1 MGKKIISFMSA
12 VLVTF
17 ILCTNSVM
25 AEEAAMTKKDLNIV
39 FAVDH
44 SGSMNK
50 QDAQRMIP
58 EMLKVFADT
67 MHSENVRIGYVAY
80 NDTIV
85 ARHTPVSIQ
94 TSAQRDSLKETMES
108 ADNRGETDIGLGL
121 REAYHLMDGC
131 SGRKMIVLISD
142 GETDLRNSNTGRTEQ
157 DSDRDMQ
164 EIVNTCKAEGTP
176 IVTVAFGEEYEG
188 EDEVLKNISAQTA
201 GESYTAQKPEDL
213 ISIFYDLFHTNFT
226 YTVHETGDSIY
237 GEGSQKVNYE
247 SKGSYF
253 EELTVLLLSDKEILK
268 ADIEYGSRKIQPELM
283 GNYAVAGLIDA
294 SGSLTINFDTAQKQR
309 IAIFMIGRRNITP
322 VAEWTGEIYKNK
334 PLDFQIYFTEGEASH
349 INDAEYYASFDWYA
363 EFQNLQNGNT
373 IPVQLKQ
380 NGSVLTGN
388 VNFQESGKY
397 KLFLDTG
404 SNAEN
409 TYEVSDVTVLNTLPD
424 SIPAG
429 QVELLTVT
437 DEQMINLNEYFEDAD
452 SDGLTYKLKE
462 VPLGVAVASVEE
474 HFLHIKPQGRGRGEI
489 VLLVSDGEGS
499 LLGKIPVRVKSLPE
513 AYWEVPLLAVIIL
526 AFCLFKLYR
535 RKKKIVI
542 IPDIEEE
549 KKSCY
554 FTGKLNAYFTLLPG
568 EQEEI
573 PPLTFALHH
582 IREKKIVLGDMLKKH
597 AELSDLLELDNVF
610 LYPAENRKIILYH
623 NSNAT
628 IMIGSSIVC
637 RKMQYAIGYG
647 NVIYITSQDGTCE
660 LEVHYISMI

>member
-1 MGKKIISFMSA
+1 MRKKLIGFMS
-12 VLVTF
+12 V
-17 ILCTNSVM
+17 ILAAFFFCTSNVM

-85 ARHTPVSIQ
+85 ARHAPVSIQ
-94 TSAQRDSLKETMES
+94 TAGQRELLKEAIES

-121 REAYHLMDGC
+121 REAYHLMDGS

-142 GETDLRNSNTGRTEQ
+142 GETDLGNSNTGRTEQ

-164 EIVNTCKAEGTP
+164 EVMNICREEGTP

-188 EDEVLKNISAQTA
+188 EDAVLKNISAQTG

-213 ISIFYDLFHTNFT
+213 INIFYDLFHTNFT
-226 YTVHETGDSIY
+226 YTVYEAGDSIY
-237 GEGSQKVNYE
+237 GEGRQRVNYE
-247 SKGSYF
+247 SKGGYF
-253 EELTVLLLSDKEILK
+253 EELTILLLSDKEIK
-268 ADIEYGSRKIQPELM
+268 QADIEYGSRKIQPELM
-283 GNYAVAGLIDA
+283 GNYAVAGMIDA
-294 SGSLTINFDTAQKQR
+294 SGALAINFDTVTKQR
-309 IAIFMIGRRNITP
+309 VSIFMIGRRNITP

-334 PLDFQIYFTEGEASH
+334 PLDFQIYFTEGKDSRIE
-349 INDAEYYASFDWYA
+349 DEEYYSSFDWYA
-363 EFQNLQNGNT
+363 EFQNMQNGNT
-373 IPVQLKQ
+373 IPVQMKQ
-380 NGSVLTGN
+380 NGGVLTGS
-388 VNFQESGKY
+388 VNFEESGKY

-409 TYEVSDVTVLNTLPD
+409 TYEVSDLTVLNTLPD

-429 QVELLTVT
+429 QVEMLTVT
-437 DEQMINLNEYFEDAD
+437 TEQMINLNDYFEDAD
-452 SDGLTYKLKE
+452 NDSLTFKLKE
-462 VPLGVAVASVEE
+462 VPTGIATASVEE
-474 HFLHIKPQGRGRGEI
+474 HFLHIKPQGRGSGEI

-499 LLGKIPVRVKSLPE
+499 LLGRVPVRVKSLPE
-513 AYWEVPLLAVIIL
+513 AYWEVPLLAAVILI
-526 AFCLFKLYR
+526 FCLIKLYT

-542 IPDIEEE
+542 VPDIEEE

-554 FTGKLNAYFTLLPG
+554 FTGKVNAYFTLLPDG
-568 EQEEI
+568 QEEI

-582 IREKKIVLGDMLKKH
+582 IREKKIVLGDMFKNH

>member
-1 MGKKIISFMSA
+1 MRKKIISFMSA

-226 YTVHETGDSIY
+226 YTVHEAGDSIY

-268 ADIEYGSRKIQPELM
+268 ADIEYGTRKIQPELM

-474 HFLHIKPQGRGRGEI
+474 HFLHIKPQGRGKGEI

>member
-1 MGKKIISFMSA
+1 MRKKIISFMSA

-226 YTVHETGDSIY
+226 YTVHEAGDSIY

-474 HFLHIKPQGRGRGEI
+474 HFLHIKPQGRGKGEI

>member
-1 MGKKIISFMSA
+1 MRKKIISFMSA

-226 YTVHETGDSIY
+226 YTVHEAGDSIY

-268 ADIEYGSRKIQPELM
+268 ADIEYGTRKIQPELM

-294 SGSLTINFDTAQKQR
+294 SGSLTINFDTVQKQR

-474 HFLHIKPQGRGRGEI
+474 HFLHIKPQGRGKGEI

>member
-1 MGKKIISFMSA
+1 MRKKIISFMSA

-226 YTVHETGDSIY
+226 YTVHEAGDSIY

-452 SDGLTYKLKE
+452 SDELTYKLKE

-474 HFLHIKPQGRGRGEI
+474 HFLHIKPQGRGKGEI

-623 NSNAT
+623 NSNVT